1 MKIKILL
8 IIVFLTY
15 GLNYSQKAVQVKTKI
30 DSLFNAQL
38 QDKLVHNAFLSV
50 YSEKLEID
58 WNYSNGAFKNGE
70 KVTKNNPFHSTSVAK
85 TFTAVLI
92 MQLQED
98 GKLDIDDPIAE
109 YLSGDIIKALHVYNG
124 IDYSKQILIKHL
136 LQHTS
141 GLPDYFMDT
150 PETGSPFMEQLFTHL
165 DRFWQ
170 PKELIDFSKSQLQAH
185 FVPGTDYNYC
195 DTEYVLLGLLIE
207 ELTGKPYHE
216 VISEKIFNP
225 LKMEHSHM
233 PLRSKPANTTTG
245 KLSEFYFDDT
255 DISLFKSLSADWAG
269 GGLATTSKELLTFYR
284 ALYNAKIISK
294 KSFKSMQSWTDES
307 YGLEYGYGL
316 RKFQLK
322 KLYQHL
328 PSLTLIGHSGT
339 SGSFMYYC
347 PELDVYLT
355 GTFNQTAYQKKHVD
369 FMVSV
374 LSQLKNLSKVKS
386 KVNGKR

>member
-1 MKIKILL
+1 MKIRILF
-8 IIVFLTY
+8 IVGLFIY
-15 GLNYSQKAVQVKTKI
+15 GLNYGQKAAQVKTQV
-30 DSLFNAQL
+30 DSIFNAQL
-38 QDKLVHNAFLSV
+38 QQDLVHNAFLTV
-50 YSEKLEID
+50 YSDKLEID
-58 WNYSNGAFKNGE
+58 WNYSNGAFKYGE

-98 GKLDIDDPIAE
+98 GKLDLDDPIAE
-109 YLSGDIIKALHVYNG
+109 YLAGDIIKALHVYNG
-124 IDYSKQILIKHL
+124 KDYSKQILIKDL

-150 PETGSPFMEQLFTHL
+150 PETGSPFMEQLFTHP

-170 PKELIDFSKSQLQAH
+170 PRELIDFSKSQLQAH
-185 FVPGTDYNYC
+185 FIPGTGYNYC
-195 DTEYVLLGLLIE
+195 DTEYVLLGILIE
-207 ELTGKPYHE
+207 ELTGKQYHE

-225 LKMEHSHM
+225 LKMEHSYM

-245 KLSEFYFDDT
+245 KLSEFYVDDT
-255 DISLFKSLSADWAG
+255 DISLF
-269 GGLATTSKELLTFYR
+269 
-284 ALYNAKIISK
+284 

-316 RKFQLK
+316 RKFQLR
-322 KLYQHL
+322 KLYQYL
-328 PSLTLIGHSGT
+328 PNLTLIGHSGT

-386 KVNGKR
+386 KRNGKR